1 MSTDNYNKF
10 RPMNWNTPSNLNWT
24 SNNTNIDNQELFT
37 SVTLS
42 YNEIVKKV
50 RVRSVT
56 ENDNREFWH
65 KIKGNSLKNSI
76 NEQKH
81 RKFGRC
87 YTFYPDS
94 SLLKLGVYYIEVYL

>member
-1 MSTDNYNKF
+1 
-10 RPMNWNTPSNLNWT
+10 MNWKQASNLNWT

-37 SVTLS
+37 SATLS

-65 KIKGNSLKNSI
+65 RVEGNSLDSSI
-76 NEQKH
+76 NEQRH

-87 YTFYPDS
+87 YTFYPDP